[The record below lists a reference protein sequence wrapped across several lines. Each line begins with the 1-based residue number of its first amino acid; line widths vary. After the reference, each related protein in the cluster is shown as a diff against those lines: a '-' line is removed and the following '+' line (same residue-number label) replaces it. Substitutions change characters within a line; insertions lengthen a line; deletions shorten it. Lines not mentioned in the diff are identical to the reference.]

1 MSENGIGKKN
11 VGETFVG
18 FLLVQD
24 VFEGIARNG
33 NDYLNVTLSDKTG
46 DVKAMVWQV
55 TDVEQEVFT
64 KGNIVKVQGAVGEFQ
79 GIKQLNMQQ
88 YRLVQDED
96 GVQLSDLLESA
107 PIEGEQL
114 VYEIKEEIEHFTNEK
129 IKAITLAVFE
139 KYESD
144 FKVYPAAKSVH
155 HDYVSGLAFHTY
167 TMMSIAKSLCSIY
180 PNLNKD
186 LLIAGV
192 ILHDLGKVDEY
203 TGYVSTDVTLEGK
216 LKGHISIINEEI
228 GKVANELGL
237 DVAESEEALLL
248 QHMVLSHHGKGEWG
262 SPVPPLIIEAQVLH
276 QIDMIDA
283 RMESYNKASKNVEVG
298 EFTERSLGLD
308 NRSFYKH
315 NL

>member
-1 MSENGIGKKN
+1 MNKNGIGKKS
-11 VGETFVG
+11 VGENFVG

-24 VFEGIARNG
+24 VFEGVARNG

-55 TDVEQEVFT
+55 TDVEKEVFS
-64 KGNIVKVQGAVGEFQ
+64 KGNIVRAQGTISEFQ
-79 GIKQLNMQQ
+79 GIKQLNLQQ
-88 YRLVQDED
+88 YRLVQEGDD
-96 GVQLSDLLESA
+96 IRLSDLLESA

-114 VYEIKEEIEHFTNEK
+114 VSEIKEEIERFTNEK

-192 ILHDLGKVDEY
+192 ILHDLG
-203 TGYVSTDVTLEGK
+203 
-216 LKGHISIINEEI
+216 
-228 GKVANELGL
+228 
-237 DVAESEEALLL
+237 
-248 QHMVLSHHGKGEWG
+248 
-262 SPVPPLIIEAQVLH
+262 
-276 QIDMIDA
+276 
-283 RMESYNKASKNVEVG
+283 
-298 EFTERSLGLD
+298 
-308 NRSFYKH
+308 
-315 NL
+315 